1 MYRLPNLNKP
11 AYVASGLS
19 FLPPFLSSEFTLR
32 RSSGRDEIKEILV
45 AELGDS
51 TYKSPYL
58 IVSLVIQEKFR
69 ACFDLTTAVAFY
81 D

>member
-11 AYVASGLS
+11 VYVANGLS
-19 FLPPFLSSEFTLR
+19 FLPPFLSTEFTLR

-58 IVSLVIQEKFR
+58 IVSLMIQKLR
-69 ACFDLTTAVAFY
+69 ACSDLTTLAAFY
-81 D
+81 H